1 MNELIKNDFTH
12 LKIHTQYSICEGA
25 FRTSDLAKYCN
36 SLDKFQLTNLQFK
49 SFNSLDLEPIIMISI
64 FGSIIRKGSKQY
76 NKANTPL
83 LITWANL
90 VLSINDHS
98 PEDLLPTA
106 TTMPAKAVSDTE
118 TSAKDN
124 KIPKN
129 E

>member
-1 MNELIKNDFTH
+1 MYVKKLNPEYAHGNHWKLPESSSSWAFITGNTLLNLYWNSIKPSIPTNIKVELQLSSVK
-12 LKIHTQYSICEGA
+12 SI
-25 FRTSDLAKYCN
+25 L
-36 SLDKFQLTNLQFK
+36 
-49 SFNSLDLEPIIMISI
+49 
-64 FGSIIRKGSKQY
+64 GSIIRKGSKQN
-76 NKANTPL
+76 NKAKTPL

-124 KIPKN
+124 
-129 E
+129 